1 MASTRNIGLDY
12 LRSLAIVIVL
22 FNHGL
27 IGFFFGTSIL
37 KIEGPIVSI
46 SAASIISIE
55 WLFVLSGFLI
65 GTMMIRSFDGDRKWL
80 QCAKDF
86 WLRRWFRTIPNYYLF
101 VLVNLLLT
109 IYGISD
115 GVFEYRYLAFSQN
128 LAWVEKT
135 PTFFGEA
142 WSLALDEWFY
152 LLMPVIIGCLFFLP
166 ISRKASFISAS
177 CVLIVLPTIGRI
189 LHEAPTDFL
198 QWDAQIRRITIYH
211 LDATGWGVLAA
222 SVNKW
227 RSNWWRERV
236 GQKAV
241 AGTMMMLAGLFFVI
255 GLLHP
260 EWMNVFY
267 YIIGN
272 SFSIT
277 LMAGGTFLLLP
288 WLTSLRAAWKP
299 TDWIIGKLSTFSY
312 SIYLVHLP
320 LIFILKFIFEINEK
334 SSGAYMSMIVVLWL
348 GLVFMISGVVF
359 HFFEKPIADLRESFT
374 KRVDASPF

>member
-166 ISRKASFISAS
+166 ISRKASFSSAS

-267 YIIGN
+267 YRIGN

>member
-152 LLMPVIIGCLFFLP
+152 LLMPVIIGCLFF
-166 ISRKASFISAS
+166 
-177 CVLIVLPTIGRI
+177 C
-189 LHEAPTDFL
+189 
-198 QWDAQIRRITIYH
+198 Q
-211 LDATGWGVLAA
+211 
-222 SVNKW
+222 
-227 RSNWWRERV
+227 
-236 GQKAV
+236 
-241 AGTMMMLAGLFFVI
+241 
-255 GLLHP
+255 
-260 EWMNVFY
+260 
-267 YIIGN
+267 
-272 SFSIT
+272 
-277 LMAGGTFLLLP
+277 
-288 WLTSLRAAWKP
+288 
-299 TDWIIGKLSTFSY
+299 
-312 SIYLVHLP
+312 
-320 LIFILKFIFEINEK
+320 
-334 SSGAYMSMIVVLWL
+334 
-348 GLVFMISGVVF
+348 
-359 HFFEKPIADLRESFT
+359 
-374 KRVDASPF
+374 

>member
-1 MASTRNIGLDY
+1 M
-12 LRSLAIVIVL
+12 
-22 FNHGL
+22 
-27 IGFFFGTSIL
+27 
-37 KIEGPIVSI
+37 
-46 SAASIISIE
+46 
-55 WLFVLSGFLI
+55 
-65 GTMMIRSFDGDRKWL
+65 
-80 QCAKDF
+80 
-86 WLRRWFRTIPNYYLF
+86 
-101 VLVNLLLT
+101 
-109 IYGISD
+109 
-115 GVFEYRYLAFSQN
+115 
-128 LAWVEKT
+128 
-135 PTFFGEA
+135 
-142 WSLALDEWFY
+142 
-152 LLMPVIIGCLFFLP
+152 
-166 ISRKASFISAS
+166 
-177 CVLIVLPTIGRI
+177 
-189 LHEAPTDFL
+189 
-198 QWDAQIRRITIYH
+198 
-211 LDATGWGVLAA
+211 AA

-267 YIIGN
+267 YRIGN